1 MGIFLYNGG
10 MESISLGNL
19 GSFIIYIS
27 SLIGAGTIIVKFTL
41 GRLRKVIDE
50 SLKPTNDKID
60 VLATKVNQVDIDNS
74 KNYLQQTFSALDAG
88 EKLDSVAIQR
98 FYEVY
103 DHYTDDLHLN
113 SWVHTEKN
121 RLESEGK
128 LKRK

>member
-1 MGIFLYNGG
+1 
-10 MESISLGNL
+10 MESITLGDFGNV
-19 GSFIIYIS
+19 IIYVS
-27 SLIGAGTIIVKFTL
+27 SLLAAGAVIVKFTL
-41 GRLRKVIDE
+41 SRLQKVINE
-50 SLKPTNDKID
+50 SLKPTNEKID
-60 VLATKVNQVDIDNS
+60 NLSVKVNQVDIDNS

-113 SWVHTEKN
+113 SWVHTEKD
-121 RLESEGK
+121 RLEGEGK

>member
-1 MGIFLYNGG
+1 MCYNGG
-10 MESISLGNL
+10 MES
-19 GSFIIYIS
+19 
-27 SLIGAGTIIVKFTL
+27 VTL
-41 GRLRKVIDE
+41 GDVSGALAFIAGMLVSGGAVIVFIKKMLSKILQE
-50 SLKPTNDKID
+50 ELKPINDKID
-60 VLATKVNQVDIDNS
+60 AVGVKVDQVDVDNS

-121 RLESEGK
+121 RLEAEGK

>member
-1 MGIFLYNGG
+1 
-10 MESISLGNL
+10 MES
-19 GSFIIYIS
+19 
-27 SLIGAGTIIVKFTL
+27 VTL
-41 GRLRKVIDE
+41 GDISGALAFIAGMLVSGGAVIVFIKKMLSKILQE
-50 SLKPTNDKID
+50 ELKPINDKID
-60 VLATKVNQVDIDNS
+60 AVAVKVDQVDVDNS

-121 RLESEGK
+121 RLEAEGK

>member
-27 SLIGAGTIIVKFTL
+27 SLIGAGAVIVKFTL
-41 GRLRKVIDE
+41 GRLQKVINE
-50 SLKPTNDKID
+50 SLRPTNEKID
-60 VLATKVNQVDIDNS
+60 VLATKVNQVDVDNS

-103 DHYTDDLHLN
+103 DHYTDELHLN
-113 SWVHTEKN
+113 SWVHIEKE
-121 RLESEGK
+121 RLEREGK